1 MVKNNMQTYTHHN
14 NELSMAHLGNEVY
27 LKGWAAKVRNLGG
40 LIFIDLRDRKGVTQ
54 LVVKPENPFYELALK
69 IRNEYVIEA
78 KGIVIE
84 RESKNKQLHTG
95 EIEVDVKELILLNS
109 AETPPITISDN
120 TDALEDTRLKYRY
133 LDLRRPVMQNYLI
146 KRHQITQA
154 IRQVLVD
161 EGFLELETPILG
173 KSTPEGARDYL
184 VPSRLYPG
192 TFYALPQS
200 PQIYKQL
207 FMVAGLERYF
217 QVARCFRDEDLR
229 ADRQPEFT
237 QIDIEASFV
246 DMDDIQAIIEK
257 IMVKTFKKVLNTD
270 IQTPFLKMSYQEAME
285 KYGSDKPD
293 MRYELLIQ
301 DYNDVFKTIDLPL
314 FKGKSHVR
322 GLLFEQG
329 QTITRKRIDQYTE
342 VVKKNHGDMLA
353 YIRMQ
358 DGQITGSIAKFLTEE
373 QVKSLKLSEGSIL
386 FLVAGEF
393 EPVSQALGALRIEIA
408 NEFKLID
415 ENAFKFLWVVDWP
428 LLEYSEEEKRFYAK
442 HHPFTAPVDAKILKD
457 DPKNA
462 MAKAYDIVLNGY
474 EIGGGSIR
482 IHSQEVQRLM
492 FDTLGLSQEDITNRF
507 GFFVDALKYGTP
519 PHGGLALGL
528 DRVVMLMTKTA
539 NIKDVVAFPKTQSA
553 KDMMMQAPSDV
564 DQKQL
569 DELMIKVGK

>member
-1 MVKNNMQTYTHHN
+1 MKAYTHHN
-14 NELSMAHLGNEVY
+14 NELTMNDIHKKVF

-40 LIFIDLRDRKGVTQ
+40 LIFIDLRDREGITQ
-54 LVVKPENPFYELALK
+54 LVIKPENPFYEIGLK
-69 IRNEYVIEA
+69 VKNEFVIEV
-78 KGIVIE
+78 KGKVIE
-84 RESKNKQLHTG
+84 RESKNPQLKTG
-95 EIEVDVKELILLNS
+95 DIEVDVEELVILNT
-109 AETPPITISDN
+109 AETPPMMILDK

-133 LDLRRPVMQNYLI
+133 LDLRRPVMQNYLV

-154 IRQVLVD
+154 IRSVLVD

-207 FMVAGLERYF
+207 FMVAGLEKYF

-246 DMDDIQAIIEK
+246 DMDDIQHIIEK
-257 IMVKTFKKVLNTD
+257 IMVKTFKQVLDVN
-270 IQTPFLKMSYQEAME
+270 IKTPFLKMSYQEALE
-285 KYGSDKPD
+285 SYGSDKPD

-301 DYNDVFKTIDLPL
+301 DYKSYFEDVEMPL
-314 FKGKSHVR
+314 FQGKNHIR
-322 GLLFEQG
+322 GLMIENAES
-329 QTITRKRIDQYTE
+329 ITRKKIDAYTE

-353 YIRMQ
+353 YMRLQ
-358 DGQITGSIAKFLTEE
+358 NGQYSGSIVKYLSQEQQEKFE
-373 QVKSLKLSEGSIL
+373 LKEGAII

-393 EPVSQALGALRIEIA
+393 EKVSSALGALRIELA
-408 NEFKLID
+408 NDFGLIK
-415 ENAFKFLWVVDWP
+415 ENDYKFVWIVDWP
-428 LLEYSEEEKRFYAK
+428 LLEYSEEDQRFYAK
-442 HHPFTAPVDAKILKD
+442 HHPFTAPVDAKVLKD
-457 DPKNA
+457 NPKEA

-482 IHSQEVQRLM
+482 IHNQEVQRLM
-492 FDTLGLSQEDITNRF
+492 FDTLGLTQDDITRRF

-528 DRVVMLMTKTA
+528 DRVVMLMTHTA

-564 DQKQL
+564 DQIQL
-569 DELMIKVGK
+569 KELNIKVGE

>member
-1 MVKNNMQTYTHHN
+1 MQHYTHHN
-14 NELSMAHLGNEVY
+14 NALNMSHLGQNVY

-40 LIFIDLRDRKGVTQ
+40 LIFIDLRDREGITQ
-54 LVVKPENPFYELALK
+54 LVVKPGNPFYDLALI
-69 IRNEYVIEA
+69 IRNEFVIEV
-78 KGIVIE
+78 KGVVIE
-84 RESKNKQLHTG
+84 RESKNKVLATG
-95 EIEVDVKELILLNS
+95 DIEVDVRELVLLNS
-109 AETPPITISDN
+109 AETPPIMITDN

-146 KRHQITQA
+146 KRHEITQA
-154 IRQVLVD
+154 IRQVLVE

-192 TFYALPQS
+192 SFYALPQS

-217 QVARCFRDEDLR
+217 QIARCFRDEDLR

-237 QIDIEASFV
+237 QVDIEASFV
-246 DMDDIQAIIEK
+246 DMDDVQSIIEK
-257 IMVKTFKKVLNTD
+257 IMVKTFKKVLNVD
-270 IQTPFLKMSYQEAME
+270 VQAPFIKMSYQEAME

-301 DYNDVFKTIDLPL
+301 DYTAFFKSMELPL
-314 FKGKSHVR
+314 FQGKQVIR
-322 GLLFEQG
+322 GLVFDQG
-329 QTITRKRIDQYTE
+329 QGITRKRIEQYTE
-342 VVKKNHGDMLA
+342 IVKKNHGDMLA
-353 YIRMQ
+353 YVRMQ
-358 DGQITGSIAKFLTEE
+358 DGAVSGSIAKFLNEEHIKVLGLTE
-373 QVKSLKLSEGSIL
+373 GAIM
-386 FLVAGEF
+386 FFVAGEF
-393 EPVSQALGALRIEIA
+393 ERVSQALGALRIELA
-408 NEFKLID
+408 TEFKLID
-415 ENAFKFLWVVDWP
+415 DRVHKFLWVVDWP

-442 HHPFTAPVDAKILKD
+442 HHPFTAPVDPEVLKHN
-457 DPKNA
+457 PKEA
-462 MAKAYDIVLNGY
+462 MAKAYDLVLNGY

-482 IHSQEVQRLM
+482 IHNQEVQRLM
-492 FDTLGLSQEDITNRF
+492 FDTLGLSQEDIVNRF

-528 DRVVMLMTKTA
+528 DRVVMLMTKTT

-564 DQKQL
+564 DPIQL
-569 DELMIKVGK
+569 EELKIKVGE

>member
-1 MVKNNMQTYTHHN
+1 MKTYTHHN
-14 NELSMAHLGNEVY
+14 NALTIKNIGEHVS
-27 LKGWAAKVRNLGG
+27 LKGWVAKVRNLGG
-40 LIFIDLRDRKGVTQ
+40 LIFIDLRDREGITQ
-54 LVVKPENPFYELALK
+54 LVVKPENPFYELGLK
-69 IRNEYVIEA
+69 IKNEFVIEA
-78 KGIVIE
+78 QGVVIE
-84 RESKNKQLHTG
+84 RESKNKNLKTG
-95 EIEVDVKELILLNS
+95 DIEVDVKELVILNT
-109 AETPPITISDN
+109 AETPPIMISDN

-133 LDLRRPVMQNYLI
+133 LDLRRPVMQNYLM

-154 IRQVLVD
+154 IRSVLVE

-207 FMVAGLERYF
+207 FMVAGLEKYF

-246 DMDDIQAIIEK
+246 DMDDIQKIIEK
-257 IMVKTFKKVLNTD
+257 IMVKTFKSVLNVD
-270 IQTPFLKMSYQEAME
+270 LQTPFLKMSYQEALE

-293 MRYELLIQ
+293 MRYELIIE
-301 DYNDVFKTIDLPL
+301 DYKQMFAGIEVPIFAEKKHI
-314 FKGKSHVR
+314 R
-322 GLLFEQG
+322 GLVIENAES
-329 QTITRKRIDQYTE
+329 ITRKKIDALTE

-353 YIRMQ
+353 YIRKQ
-358 DGQITGSIAKFLTEE
+358 NDQYTGSIVKYLNEE
-373 QVKSLKLSEGSIL
+373 QLQALELKENAIL

-393 EPVSQALGALRIEIA
+393 EKVSSALGALRIELA
-408 NEFKLID
+408 NTFGLID
-415 ENAFKFLWVVDWP
+415 ENVYKFVWIVDWP
-428 LLEYSEEEKRFYAK
+428 LLEYSEEDNRFYAK

-457 DPKNA
+457 NPAQA

-482 IHSQEVQRLM
+482 IHNQEVQRLM
-492 FDTLGLSQEDITNRF
+492 FDTLGLTQDDITRRF

-528 DRVVMLMTKTA
+528 DRVVMLMTHTA

-564 DQKQL
+564 DQIQL
-569 DELMIKVGK
+569 DELKIKVGE

>member
-1 MVKNNMQTYTHHN
+1 MQHYTHHN
-14 NELSMAHLGNEVY
+14 NELTMSDVGKEVY

-40 LIFIDLRDRKGVTQ
+40 LIFVDLRDRKGITQ
-54 LVVKPENPFYELALK
+54 LVIKPENKYYDLALK
-69 IRNEYVIEA
+69 LRNEYVIEA
-78 KGIVIE
+78 KGTVIE
-84 RESKNKQLHTG
+84 RESKNLNIKTG
-95 EIEVDVKELILLNS
+95 EIEVDVKELILLNT
-109 AETPPITISDN
+109 AETTPIIISDN

-133 LDLRRPVMQNYLI
+133 LDLRRPVMQNFLI
-146 KRHQITQA
+146 KRHEITQA
-154 IRQVLVD
+154 IRQVLVE
-161 EGFLELETPILG
+161 EGFLEMETPILG

-207 FMVAGLERYF
+207 FMVAGIERYF

-246 DMDDIQAIIEK
+246 DMEDIQGIVEK
-257 IMVKTFKKVLNTD
+257 IMVKTFKKVLNVD
-270 IQTPFLKMSYQEAME
+270 IKAPFLRMSYQEAME

-293 MRYELLIQ
+293 MRYELIIQ
-301 DYNDVFKTIDLPL
+301 DYKKIFANSEISL
-314 FKGKSHVR
+314 FAGREHIR
-322 GLLFEQG
+322 GLVIDDAQS
-329 QTITRKRIDQYTE
+329 ITRKRIDQYTE
-342 VVKKNHGDMLA
+342 LVKKNHGDMLA
-353 YIRMQ
+353 YVRKQ
-358 DGQITGSIAKFLTEE
+358 DGQITGSIAKFLSEKTIND
-373 QVKSLKLSEGSIL
+373 LNLSEGSIL
-386 FLVAGEF
+386 FLVAGGF
-393 EPVSQALGALRIEIA
+393 EAVSSALGALRIEIA
-408 NEFKLID
+408 NEFKLIK
-415 ENAFKFLWVVDWP
+415 ENNYKFLWVVDWP

-442 HHPFTAPVDAKILKD
+442 HHPFTAPVDAEVLKN

-482 IHSQEVQRLM
+482 IHNQDVQRLM
-492 FDTLGLSQEDITNRF
+492 FDTLGLSKEDIVNRF

-528 DRVVMLMTKTA
+528 DRVVMLMTNTT

-564 DQKQL
+564 DPVQL
-569 DELMIKVGK
+569 DELKIKVGE

>member
-1 MVKNNMQTYTHHN
+1 MQRYTHHN
-14 NELSMAHLGNEVY
+14 NELTLANLGHEVY

-40 LIFIDLRDRKGVTQ
+40 LIFIDLRDRKGITQ

-84 RESKNKQLHTG
+84 RESKNKQLKTG
-95 EIEVDVKELILLNS
+95 EIEVDVTELILLNS
-109 AETPPITISDN
+109 SETPPIVISDN

-133 LDLRRPVMQNYLI
+133 LDLRRPVMQNYLM
-146 KRHQITQA
+146 KRHEITQA

-217 QVARCFRDEDLR
+217 QIARCFRDEDLR

-237 QIDIEASFV
+237 QVDIEASFI
-246 DMDDIQAIIEK
+246 DMADIQAIIEK
-257 IMVKTFKKVLNTD
+257 IMVKTFKKVLNID

-301 DYNDVFKTIDLPL
+301 DYNHVFKSIDLTL
-314 FKGKSHVR
+314 FNGKSHVR
-322 GLLFEQG
+322 GLLFEKG

-358 DGQITGSIAKFLTEE
+358 DGQVTGSIAKLLTEE
-373 QVKSLKLSEGSIL
+373 QVKSLNLTDGSIL

-442 HHPFTAPVDAKILKD
+442 HHPFTAPVDAEVLKN

-482 IHSQEVQRLM
+482 IHNQEVQRLM
-492 FDTLGLSQEDITNRF
+492 FDTLGLSIEDITNRF

-528 DRVVMLMTKTA
+528 DRVVMLMTKTT

-564 DQKQL
+564 DPKQL

>member
-1 MVKNNMQTYTHHN
+1 MHRYTHHN
-14 NELSMAHLGNEVY
+14 NQLTLKDRGQHVY
-27 LKGWAAKVRNLGG
+27 LKGWASKVRNLGG
-40 LIFIDLRDRKGVTQ
+40 LLFIDLRDREGITQ
-54 LVVKPENPFYELALK
+54 LVVKPSNPAYETALK
-69 IRNEYVIEA
+69 VRSEYVIEA
-78 KGIVIE
+78 EGVVIE
-84 RESKNKQLHTG
+84 RSSKNLNLTTG
-95 EIEVDVKELILLNS
+95 EIEVDVTHLVILNT
-109 AETPPITISDN
+109 AETPPIIISDQSD
-120 TDALEDTRLKYRY
+120 TLEDTRLKYRY
-133 LDLRRPVMQNYLI
+133 LDLRRPVMQNFLV

-154 IRQVLVD
+154 IRSVLVD

-246 DMDDIQAIIEK
+246 DMEDVQNIVEK
-257 IMVKTFKKVLNTD
+257 VLVKTFKKVLNID
-270 IQTPFLKMSYQEAME
+270 VQAPFLRMSYHDAMD

-293 MRYELLIQ
+293 MRYELLLSDFTQ
-301 DYNDVFKTIDLPL
+301 ALKHAAVSL
-314 FKGKSHVR
+314 FQGREVIKGLVVNEAERIS
-322 GLLFEQG
+322 
-329 QTITRKRIDQYTE
+329 RKRIDQYTE
-342 VVKKNHGDMLA
+342 IVKKNHGDMLA
-353 YIRMQ
+353 YVKYVN
-358 DGQITGSIAKFLTEE
+358 GEYSGSIAKQLNVQELASLGL
-373 QVKSLKLSEGSIL
+373 KSGQMV

-393 EPVSQALGALRIEIA
+393 EKASNALGALRIEIA
-408 NEFKLID
+408 NEFNLIPKD
-415 ENAFKFLWVVDWP
+415 TYKFLWVVDWP

-442 HHPFTAPVDAKILKD
+442 HHPFTAPVDAEVLKT
-457 DPKNA
+457 DPLHA

-482 IHSQEVQRLM
+482 IHNQDVQRLM
-492 FDTLGLSQEDITNRF
+492 FDTLGLSQDDIVRRF

-528 DRVVMLMTKTA
+528 DRVVMLMTNTT

-564 DQKQL
+564 DPIQL
-569 DELMIKVGK
+569 KELSIKVGV

>member
-1 MVKNNMQTYTHHN
+1 MHRYTHHN
-14 NELSMAHLGNEVY
+14 NELTIKNIGQSVY

-40 LIFIDLRDRKGVTQ
+40 LLFIDLRDRQGITQ
-54 LVVKPENPFYELALK
+54 LVVKPSNPSYELALK
-69 IRNEYVIEA
+69 IRSEYVIEA
-78 KGIVIE
+78 KGIVRE
-84 RESKNKQLHTG
+84 RESKNLNLITG
-95 EIEVDVKELILLNS
+95 EIEVEVTELVILNT
-109 AETPPITISDN
+109 AETPPIMISDQSD
-120 TDALEDTRLKYRY
+120 TLEDTRLKYRY
-133 LDLRRPVMQNYLI
+133 LDLRRPVMQNFLV

-154 IRQVLVD
+154 IRSVLVD

-246 DMDDIQAIIEK
+246 DMEDVQHIVEK
-257 IMVKTFKKVLNTD
+257 ILVKTFKKVLNLD
-270 IQTPFLKMSYQEAME
+270 IHAPFIRMSYHDAMAA
-285 KYGSDKPD
+285 YGSDKPD
-293 MRYELLIQ
+293 MRYELLLSDFTDRLASAGITLFQ
-301 DYNDVFKTIDLPL
+301 GRETI
-314 FKGKSHVR
+314 R
-322 GLLFEQG
+322 GLVVDDAEK
-329 QTITRKRIDQYTE
+329 ITRKRIDQYTE
-342 VVKKNHGDMLA
+342 LVKKNHGDMLA
-353 YIRMQ
+353 YVKFVN
-358 DGQITGSIAKFLTEE
+358 GEYSGSIAKQLDAQKLT
-373 QVKSLKLSEGSIL
+373 SLGLNNGQMV

-393 EPVSQALGALRIEIA
+393 EKASNALGALRIEIA
-408 NEFKLID
+408 NEFNLIPKD
-415 ENAFKFLWVVDWP
+415 TYKFLWVVDWP

-442 HHPFTAPVDAKILKD
+442 HHPFTAPVDAEVLKK
-457 DPKNA
+457 DPLHA

-482 IHSQEVQRLM
+482 IHNQEVQRLM
-492 FDTLGLSQEDITNRF
+492 FDTLGLSKDDIVRRF

-528 DRVVMLMTKTA
+528 DRVVMLMTNTT

-564 DQKQL
+564 DPIQL
-569 DELMIKVGK
+569 KELQIKVGE

>member
-1 MVKNNMQTYTHHN
+1 MHRYTHHN
-14 NELSMAHLGNEVY
+14 NQLTLKDRGQHVY
-27 LKGWAAKVRNLGG
+27 LKGWASKVRNLGG
-40 LIFIDLRDRKGVTQ
+40 LLFIDLRDREGITQ
-54 LVVKPENPFYELALK
+54 LVVKPSNPAYETALK
-69 IRNEYVIEA
+69 VRSEYVIEA
-78 KGIVIE
+78 EGVVIE
-84 RESKNKQLHTG
+84 RSSKNLNLTTG
-95 EIEVDVKELILLNS
+95 EIEVDVTHLVILNT
-109 AETPPITISDN
+109 AETPPIIISDQSD
-120 TDALEDTRLKYRY
+120 TLEDTRLKYRY
-133 LDLRRPVMQNYLI
+133 LDLRRPVMQNFLV

-154 IRQVLVD
+154 IRSVLVD

-246 DMDDIQAIIEK
+246 DMEDVQNIVEK
-257 IMVKTFKKVLNTD
+257 VLVKTFKKVLNID
-270 IQTPFLKMSYQEAME
+270 VQAPFLRMSYHDAMD

-293 MRYELLIQ
+293 MRYELLLSDFTQSLKHAAVSLLQGREVI
-301 DYNDVFKTIDLPL
+301 
-314 FKGKSHVR
+314 KGLVVNEAEKIS
-322 GLLFEQG
+322 
-329 QTITRKRIDQYTE
+329 RKRIDQYTE
-342 VVKKNHGDMLA
+342 IVKKNHGDMLA
-353 YIRMQ
+353 YVKYVN
-358 DGQITGSIAKFLTEE
+358 GEYSGSIAKQLNAQELASLGL
-373 QVKSLKLSEGSIL
+373 KSGQMV

-393 EPVSQALGALRIEIA
+393 EKASNALGALRIEIA
-408 NEFKLID
+408 NEFNLIPKD
-415 ENAFKFLWVVDWP
+415 TYKFLWVVDWP

-442 HHPFTAPVDAKILKD
+442 HHPFTAPVDAEVLKT
-457 DPKNA
+457 DPLHA

-482 IHSQEVQRLM
+482 IHNQDVQRLM
-492 FDTLGLSQEDITNRF
+492 FDTLGLSQDDIVRRF

-528 DRVVMLMTKTA
+528 DRVVMLMTNTT

-564 DQKQL
+564 DPIQL
-569 DELMIKVGK
+569 KELSIKVGE